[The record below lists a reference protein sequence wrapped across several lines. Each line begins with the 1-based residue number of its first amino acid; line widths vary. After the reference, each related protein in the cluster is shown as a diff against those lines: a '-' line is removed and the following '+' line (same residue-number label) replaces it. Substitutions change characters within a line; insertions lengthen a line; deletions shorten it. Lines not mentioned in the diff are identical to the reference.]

1 MSIELNRNLLYWY
14 FQENQCLNIK
24 KHAVHNI
31 HRLTWGLRVT
41 PQHAHALRQYCFQCQ
56 NLQRISKRPISLI
69 SILKLKMSSTI
80 EYKNVYVVV
89 VSILQEFYKSHEIF
103 KLSA

>member
-1 MSIELNRNLLYWY
+1 MLFSIQGLVYHCLQNVYILLSRQLELNRNLLYWY

-41 PQHAHALRQYCFQCQ
+41 PQHAHALRQ
-56 NLQRISKRPISLI
+56 
-69 SILKLKMSSTI
+69 
-80 EYKNVYVVV
+80 
-89 VSILQEFYKSHEIF
+89 
-103 KLSA
+103 

>member
-41 PQHAHALRQYCFQCQ
+41 PQHAHALRQYCFQYQ
-56 NLQRISKRPISLI
+56 NLQRLSKRPISLI

-80 EYKNVYVVV
+80 EYKNVLICGGINLTG
-89 VSILQEFYKSHEIF
+89 IL
-103 KLSA
+103 